1 MNRLPRRAPCW
12 FFAAALLPLAVA
24 TPVAGSDALVVLS
37 ADSEGQ
43 ARPCSSCPGGEVG
56 GFARRQTL
64 LNALRKGS
72 RPLLVLDAGNSL
84 YGGNDPSLP
93 ERALVSLHDRLG
105 YDVLNIGYRD
115 FRQGRAPTVGLLK
128 DAPFVAVSANLAA
141 QEDGALLFP
150 PFHVEEVGGSRIA
163 VIGVTE
169 APPHLESL
177 PHLAEQL
184 RGITIRPPLEA
195 LKTHLPQL
203 EKIADQV
210 LLLYY
215 GSPRGLEEIVATFGP
230 RLAWIGAGGF
240 SPSHLPESLQS
251 KVAVVHPQGAEL
263 ATVSGLGAELTIA
276 PLPVNAGVPPDP
288 TLTEYLEGWG
298 GSTPTEPGETVRAAR
313 WTGENR
319 ALALGVLGV
328 ERLEADGYLALE
340 TRWENRMPL
349 DLVAELEYPERGSIA
364 DLRRQAFLLVD
375 DRVVLRLVAGAEKL
389 PGHLPAKFAL
399 ELGEVREGRLVF
411 PLQACGPQSRLELI
425 FYTQTFAPIRIP
437 LQELPPEEAS
447 ETTIAVEPP
456 HGLGRNEVVE
466 LGVFGFEKTP
476 RRGKEEAPP
485 GTTFVVCDVRARSL
499 LEKETDARAL
509 DANASPRARAKLPL
523 VVEYGE
529 APALLQLLVDGEQAY
544 TRLQQNSTLEA
555 EPPFLPT
562 PLAGG
567 EAVFLIPADARS
579 LELVACFPAMQ
590 LTTGRDLGTPETL
603 RFPLAGEAPPPSTE
617 ALVRVDDDP
626 LPFEVLGSER
636 LARLGEF
643 SAGESNEL
651 LVVSCAVR
659 NNGEE
664 GGLYEV
670 KNRLRVAGVNGESVA
685 RAVTDR
691 IGLGLEQPFWL
702 PPGERRLFRVIF
714 DVPRDG
720 GGAEISY
727 RGVSQAARFTLGAAA
742 TAPVVEP
749 VVEPA
754 VAAPKITAP
763 KIAAP
768 KITEAPPVAVPV
780 TPSATATP
788 RQPRGLAGV
797 GLTAQQVNDAIDR
810 GSEFLWRTLQE
821 ELKGDLGSFPGRPD
835 HTIAALALI
844 HCGAHRKYPQ
854 LDLALQRWF
863 GELLDR
869 HTASPKARYVSGRT
883 YPTAV
888 YAMAIDAYDD
898 PTFFPVLAHLSQT
911 LVDGQG
917 SGGTWT
923 YTLPWQQQSVGAAA
937 KEAPLFTVLEGGD
950 TGSEIIRTTEW
961 EDVNGDNSVGQFAIL
976 GLRAAHRRGVNVS
989 KDTWSRAREAFH
1001 GRQGKD
1007 GGWAYTQSGSSY
1019 GSMTCAGVCSLLL
1032 ARWALGEQSPAASA
1046 EIERGLSWLA
1056 DNFSSVRNP
1065 KHQIHTFYYLY
1076 SLERVGR
1083 LFNTEFLGE
1092 HEWYPLGARS
1102 LVGWQKDDGGW
1113 EEQGQRTAP
1122 TSFALLFL
1130 TRATESLT
1138 PGKASGPGLL
1148 RTSLKTAVAPRYYL
1162 ILDASGSMLARLG
1175 ERNKFDVA
1183 RETLLGLI
1191 DELPDE
1197 ASVALRVYGHR
1208 KAATEDGAAEDTELV
1223 LRMKTLD
1230 RKHRDALAEAI
1241 RSLRPRG
1248 RTPLGLSL
1256 RKSLEDLR
1264 RLRLTAW
1271 QQTRVVLLSDGGD
1284 DTRSDIDPLQS
1295 VESFGKLQ
1303 NVGLIVIGFDVDDQR
1318 GAQQLQKIAAV
1329 AKGSHLTPRDEQT
1342 LARSLRRAFG
1352 QINDAFVVENAAAE
1366 VVGSGRLGDT
1376 IELPAGSYRLVA
1388 APFGTQRVSGFRIR
1402 PAATTAVV
1410 CNAEK
1415 LPVLEAE
1422 APPAASGK
1430 RGNFCTGCG
1439 AKLAAKGNFC
1449 TGCGKRIAR

>member
-1 MNRLPRRAPCW
+1 
-12 FFAAALLPLAVA
+12 
-24 TPVAGSDALVVLS
+24 
-37 ADSEGQ
+37 
-43 ARPCSSCPGGEVG
+43 
-56 GFARRQTL
+56 
-64 LNALRKGS
+64 
-72 RPLLVLDAGNSL
+72 
-84 YGGNDPSLP
+84 
-93 ERALVSLHDRLG
+93 
-105 YDVLNIGYRD
+105 
-115 FRQGRAPTVGLLK
+115 
-128 DAPFVAVSANLAA
+128 
-141 QEDGALLFP
+141 
-150 PFHVEEVGGSRIA
+150 
-163 VIGVTE
+163 
-169 APPHLESL
+169 
-177 PHLAEQL
+177 
-184 RGITIRPPLEA
+184 
-195 LKTHLPQL
+195 
-203 EKIADQV
+203 
-210 LLLYY
+210 
-215 GSPRGLEEIVATFGP
+215 VATFGP

-240 SPSHLPESLQS
+240 SPSHLPWSLES

-276 PLPVNAGVPPDP
+276 LLPVDAGVPPDP

-298 GSTPTEPGETVRAAR
+298 GSTPTESGETVRAAR

-319 ALALGVLGV
+319 ALALGVLDV

-349 DLVAELEYPERGSIA
+349 DLVVELEYPERGSIA

-375 DRVVLRLVAGAEKL
+375 DRVVLRPVAGAEKL
-389 PGHLPAKFAL
+389 LGHLPAQFAL

-411 PLQACGPQSRLELI
+411 PLQACAPQSRLELI
-425 FYTQTFAPIRIP
+425 FHTQTFAPIRIP
-437 LQELPPEEAS
+437 LEEIPSEGAS
-447 ETTIAVEPP
+447 ETKIAVEPA
-456 HGLGRNEVVE
+456 HGLGQNEVVE
-466 LGVFGFEKTP
+466 LGVFGFEKTS
-476 RRGKEEAPP
+476 RRGQEEAPP

-523 VVEYGE
+523 VVEYRE

-544 TRLQQNSTLEA
+544 TRLQERSTLEA

-603 RFPLAGEAPPPSTE
+603 RFPLAGEAPPPSAE

-636 LARLGEF
+636 LARLGEL

-659 NNGEE
+659 NSGEA

-720 GGAEISY
+720 GRAEISY

-742 TAPVVEP
+742 TARVVEP
-749 VVEPA
+749 VVEP
-754 VAAPKITAP
+754 VV
-763 KIAAP
+763 AAP

-780 TPSATATP
+780 TPRATATT

-810 GSEFLWRTLQE
+810 GSDFLWRTVQE
-821 ELKGDLGSFPGRPD
+821 ELRGDLGGFPGRPD

-844 HCGAHRKYPQ
+844 HCGAHRKYPH
-854 LDLALQRWF
+854 LDLALRRWF

-898 PTFFPVLAHLSQT
+898 PTFFPVLARLSQT
-911 LVDGQG
+911 LVDGQA
-917 SGGTWT
+917 SGGTWN

-937 KEAPLFTVLEGGD
+937 EEAPLFTVIEGGD
-950 TGSEIIRTTEW
+950 AGSEITRTTKW
-961 EDVNGDNSVGQFAIL
+961 EDFNGDNSVGQFAIL

-1007 GGWAYTQSGSSY
+1007 GGWAYTQGGSSY

-1032 ARWALGEQSPAASA
+1032 ARWALGEQNPAASA

-1056 DNFSSVRNP
+1056 DNFSAVRNP

-1076 SLERVGR
+1076 SVERVGR

-1113 EEQGQRTAP
+1113 EEQGQKTAP

-1148 RTSLKTAVAPRYYL
+1148 RTSLKTAAAPRYYL
-1162 ILDASGSMLARLG
+1162 ILDPSGSMLARLG
-1175 ERNKFDVA
+1175 ERSKFDVA
-1183 RETLLGLI
+1183 RKALLGLI

-1208 KAATEDGAAEDTELV
+1208 KAATEDGAEEDTELV
-1223 LRMKTLD
+1223 LPMKPLD
-1230 RKHRDALAEAI
+1230 RTHRDALAETI
-1241 RSLRPRG
+1241 RALRPRG

-1256 RKSLEDLR
+1256 RESLGDLR
-1264 RLRLTAW
+1264 RLTARE
-1271 QQTRVVLLSDGGD
+1271 QTRVVLLSDGGD
-1284 DTRSDIDPLQS
+1284 DTRSGIDPLQS
-1295 VESFGKLQ
+1295 AESFGKLQ
-1303 NVGLIVIGFDVDDQR
+1303 DVGLIVIGFDVGDQG
-1318 GAQQLQKIAAV
+1318 GARQLQKIAAV

-1342 LARSLRRAFG
+1342 LARSLRGAFG
-1352 QINDAFVVENAAAE
+1352 QVNDAFVVENAAAE

-1376 IELPAGSYRLVA
+1376 VELPAGSYRLVA
-1388 APFGTQRVSGFRIR
+1388 APFGTRRVSGFRIR
-1402 PAATTAVV
+1402 PEATTAVV

-1415 LPVLEAE
+1415 VPVLEAE

-1439 AKLAAKGNFC
+1439 AKLAAKGHFC